1 MLLIWLVGAAFL
13 YWPFRKWEATY
24 KAPIISA
31 LLWPVMVIFFVGFI
45 VWAKLFNRD
54 NIVSSKN
61 ENLSPQQV
69 GKILAERIIAFT
81 STPEEKIAL
90 AKQLLIHAEVD
101 FKHEYY
107 YPKGMNPNLRNDI
120 DFSIHSRIFSNFYNA
135 QRQEAEVHKKNLASM
150 NHEDYDPRDFSDKQL
165 EKLDLFEITY
175 VFNTLVDGFDNPK
188 ERFQAKLLIIDGM
201 LQ

>member
-45 VWAKLFNRD
+45 VWAKIFDRANNVPR
-54 NIVSSKN
+54 KN
-61 ENLSPQQV
+61 ENLSPQQAR
-69 GKILAERIIAFT
+69 KILAERIVAFT
-81 STPEEKIAL
+81 STPEEKVAL

-107 YPKGMNPNLRNDI
+107 YPKGMSPNLKNDI
-120 DFSIHSRIFSNFYNA
+120 DFSMYSRNFSNFYNA
-135 QRQEAEVHKKNLASM
+135 QQQEAEMHEKNLASM
-150 NHEDYDPRDFSDKQL
+150 NYEDYDPRDFSDKQL
-165 EKLDLFEITY
+165 EKLDLFEITH
-175 VFNTLVDGFDNPK
+175 VFNTLVNRFDNPK

>member
-31 LLWPVMVIFFVGFI
+31 LLWPVMVIFFLGFI
-45 VWAKLFNRD
+45 VWAKFFNRD
-54 NIVSSKN
+54 SNVSSKN
-61 ENLSPQQV
+61 ENLSPQQA
-69 GKILAERIIAFT
+69 GKILAQRIVAFT
-81 STPEEKIAL
+81 STSEEKIAL
-90 AKQLLIHAEVD
+90 AKQLLIHAKVD

-107 YPKGMNPNLRNDI
+107 YPKGMNPNLKNDI
-120 DFSIHSRIFSNFYNA
+120 DFSMHSRTFSNFYNA
-135 QRQEAEVHKKNLASM
+135 QQQEAEVHEKNLASM
-150 NHEDYDPRDFSDKQL
+150 NHEDYDPRDFSDKHL
-165 EKLDLFEITY
+165 EKLDLFEITH
-175 VFNTLVDGFDNPK
+175 VFNTLVNRFDNPK

>member
-1 MLLIWLVGAAFL
+1 MMLLIWLVGAAFL

-90 AKQLLIHAEVD
+90 AKQLLIHAEID

-120 DFSIHSRIFSNFYNA
+120 DFSIHSRIFSNFSLYTTNFTEPLSYQDSA
-135 QRQEAEVHKKNLASM
+135 FL
-150 NHEDYDPRDFSDKQL
+150 
-165 EKLDLFEITY
+165 KL
-175 VFNTLVDGFDNPK
+175 PK
-188 ERFQAKLLIIDGM
+188 FP
-201 LQ
+201 